1 MLVTA
6 VSFVKTAAR
15 APSYLW
21 ASPNTVVGLA
31 AAAAALLDGAL
42 VCGADQA
49 IHERR
54 VCARFN
60 GSLTAA

>member
-1 MLVTA
+1 
-6 VSFVKTAAR
+6 
-15 APSYLW
+15 
-21 ASPNTVVGLA
+21 VVGLA